1 MTKRVTILLS
11 LGTAALLMTGCGSS
25 SDSSPVSGDTTQT
38 ENTGTA
44 EGTTEETTQKMAG
57 FTTEWLNGKKL
68 YIVMFDDFGSD
79 EMKWNMGSMAF
90 TNTTLTWEEYD
101 TPSEGETYE
110 TSYQIENGMISIPD
124 FEATVKLTQEQT
136 EDYLVVC
143 EYEEGCGM
151 RYYFDKD
158 KAQAYRDSKNN
169 GAYIPLTTEMLTG
182 ITIYSRD
189 AGENDRGYASM
200 TFTDTEATRH
210 EIWYNTDGTINGDE
224 TFSFPYDIVDGKW
237 IVEDMSFSLIEKYDF
252 AWIMMKNKNDR
263 KGLETWYLS
272 KPADFPEAL

>member
-1 MTKRVTILLS
+1 MTKKVTILLS
-11 LGTAALLMTGCGSS
+11 FGTAALLMTGCGSS

-38 ENTGTA
+38 E
-44 EGTTEETTQKMAG
+44 ETTQKMAG

-68 YIVMFDDFGSD
+68 YIVEFDDFGSD

-124 FEATVKLTQEQT
+124 EATVKLTQEQT
-136 EDYLVVC
+136 EDYLVIC

-151 RYYFDKD
+151 RFYFDKD
-158 KAQAYRDSKNN
+158 KAQAYRDSKKA
-169 GAYIPLTTEMLTG
+169 GAHIPLTTEMLTSK
-182 ITIYSRD
+182 TFYTRD
-189 AGENDRGYASM
+189 SDGDGENADHGYARM
-200 TFTDTEATRH
+200 TFTETEGTRH
-210 EIWYNTDGTINGDE
+210 EIWYNADGTVREDV
-224 TFSFPYDIVDGKW
+224 TFTFPYDIVDGKL
-237 IVEDMSFSLIEKYDF
+237 IVEDMTDSLIEEYGF
-252 AWIMMKNKNDR
+252 GWIMMDKKTERSQTD
-263 KGLETWYLS
+263 TWYLS